1 VIAYCRIGERSSHTW
16 FVLKYL
22 LGVDNV
28 MNYDGSWTEW
38 GNLVGAPVEK
48 GAAKSVGVTSV
59 KPENFSER
67 KVDVDGWQVN
77 LTTYQLGEKWHTK
90 ADNVSPGAALARIVA
105 DTREDAEAR
114 ALARAKELLSRTKR
128 HAV

>member
-1 VIAYCRIGERSSHTW
+1 MIAYCRIGERSSHTW

-22 LGVDNV
+22 LGFQNV
-28 MNYDGSWTEW
+28 TNYDGSWTEW

-48 GAAKSVGVTSV
+48 GQIAAFV

-67 KVDVDGWQVN
+67 KVEVDGWQVN
-77 LTTYQLGEKWHTK
+77 LTTYQLGDKWHTK
-90 ADNVSPGAALARIVA
+90 ADNVSPGAALARVVA

-114 ALARAKELLSRTKR
+114 ALARARELLSRTKR